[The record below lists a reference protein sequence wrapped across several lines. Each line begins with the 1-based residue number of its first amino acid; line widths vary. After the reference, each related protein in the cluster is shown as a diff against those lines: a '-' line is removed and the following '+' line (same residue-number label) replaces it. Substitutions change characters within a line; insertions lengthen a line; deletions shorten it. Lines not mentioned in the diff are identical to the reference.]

1 MYRGD
6 LARDGH
12 PSTAKLDAAS
22 ASHLGLSWRVHLDGA
37 VDGTPAVV
45 RGMVVAGS
53 AGGELAAFNA
63 TTSERVWM
71 KRGLGAITGS
81 PTVVGDRV
89 LVGTLTG
96 RAYAFNLSRGDSIWN
111 WSGPPDAAV
120 WASPL
125 AYEDLVIVALASPY
139 GDKPLVPGRLVGL
152 DAATG
157 FERWS
162 TCVVVDCQAG
172 DGIWSTPA
180 VDEKGSAYVGV
191 GNPDDGLL
199 AFAPSNGVKKWLTS
213 LYADAGRDLDIG
225 ATPVIFSL
233 GGRAIVAAASVEG
246 TLALID
252 ATDGA
257 VVWSRALVKGSPV
270 HGLIASPAYD
280 GKHIYVGSASPP
292 TGLFALKPSD
302 GMVMWRRDT
311 DQPVYSAPAVGNGVV
326 VFGTGAVFGDLRKGS
341 LLALAT
347 ADGRVLWSYDAHSS
361 VRGGPA
367 IAGNLVVVGD
377 NSGDLMAFRPKS

>member
-12 PSTAKLDAAS
+12 PSTAKLDGAS

-37 VDGTPAVV
+37 VDGTPAVA

-53 AGGELAAFNA
+53 AGGELAAFNTA
-63 TTSERVWM
+63 TGGTVWM

-81 PTVVGDRV
+81 PTVVAGRV

-96 RAYAFNLSRGDSIWN
+96 RVYAFNLSRGDSIWD

-125 AYEDLVIVALASPY
+125 VFEDIVIVVLASPF

-152 DAATG
+152 DATTG
-157 FERWS
+157 HELWS
-162 TCVVVDCQAG
+162 RCVTMDCEAG

-180 VDEKGSAYVGV
+180 VDGRGTAFVGV

-199 AFAPSNGVKKWLTS
+199 AFAPSNGAKKWLMS
-213 LYADAGRDLDIG
+213 LYADAGRDLDVG
-225 ATPVIFSL
+225 ATPVVFSL
-233 GGRAIVAAASVEG
+233 GGRAVVAAASVEG
-246 TLALID
+246 TLALVD
-252 ATDGA
+252 ASDGT

-302 GMVMWRRDT
+302 GTVIWRRDT
-311 DQPVYSAPAVGNGVV
+311 NQPVYSAPAVGNGVV
-326 VFGTGAVFGDLRKGS
+326 VFGTGAVFGDLGKGS
-341 LLALAT
+341 LLAVAT

-361 VRGGPA
+361 VRSGPA
-367 IAGNLVVVGD
+367 IAGDLVVVGD
-377 NSGDLMAFRPKS
+377 YSGDLMAFRPKS